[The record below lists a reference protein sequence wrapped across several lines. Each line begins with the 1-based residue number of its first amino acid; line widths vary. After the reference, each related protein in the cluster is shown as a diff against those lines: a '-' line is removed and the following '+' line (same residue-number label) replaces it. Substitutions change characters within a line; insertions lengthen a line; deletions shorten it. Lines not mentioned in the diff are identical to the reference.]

1 MISLPAIGRRLRGQR
16 ALTPVFSLA
25 LALLVVGIL
34 LASVGVD
41 PIGAA
46 QAMLN
51 SSFGTPRNFGE
62 VLIRATPLLLIAVTL
77 VPSLRAGLYNI
88 GSPGQ
93 MGAGALAATI
103 VALAMPEQSG
113 AVVLI
118 SCAVASAVA
127 GIGVAIV
134 PGALKA
140 YVGVN
145 EIISTLAINFIM
157 LAVLGYLLNGPMQ
170 SDFANLPQSDV
181 LPPSAS
187 LPVIIPDTRAHLGLV
202 LALALVPLLFLA
214 DRSRM
219 GYKLRVFGANPQLLR
234 QARVSRKRY
243 VIGLMAMGGFGAGLA
258 GWVQVAAVDHRLYQ
272 GIAEPVGY
280 AGLFV
285 ALLGLLHPVG
295 IVIAAL
301 ALGFLLHGGDS
312 LQVGAGVSPEIV
324 QVLLGLILLAY
335 AARPPASAAP
345 PPATPVT
352 TAPNEKVT

>member
-1 MISLPAIGRRLRGQR
+1 MSRTWSARIRPLSPIL
-16 ALTPVFSLA
+16 SLA
-25 LALLVVGIL
+25 IALVVVGVL
-34 LASVGVD
+34 LAAVGVS
-41 PIGAA
+41 PFGAGE
-46 QAMLN
+46 AMLN

-93 MGAGALAATI
+93 MGAGALAATV
-103 VALAMPEQSG
+103 VALAMPDQSNL
-113 AVVLI
+113 VVLVC
-118 SCAVASAVA
+118 CALAAAAA
-127 GIGVAIV
+127 GTLVAIV

-145 EIISTLAINFIM
+145 EIISTLAINFIV

-181 LPPSAS
+181 LPASAS
-187 LPVIIPDTRAHLGLV
+187 LPVIIPDTRAHVGLV

-234 QARVSRKRY
+234 QARVSRTRY
-243 VIGLMAMGGFGAGLA
+243 VIGLMAIGGFGAGLA
-258 GWVQVAAVDHRLYQ
+258 GWVQVAGVDHRLYQ

-285 ALLGLLHPVG
+285 ALLGLLHPLG
-295 IVIAAL
+295 IVVSAV

-324 QVLLGLILLAY
+324 QVLLGLVLLAY
-335 AARPPASAAP
+335 AARPPSSAP
-345 PPATPVT
+345 PVV
-352 TAPNEKVT
+352 PNPRQKEA